1 MPKIDRY
8 IYIYI
13 YNVINKPMALAQID
27 KMLNIN
33 FNFFWLGENDKK
45 KFIQLGM
52 NMSLVIPRKMK

>member
-1 MPKIDRY
+1 MPKID

-13 YNVINKPMALAQID
+13 YNVINKPVALAQID

-45 KFIQLGM
+45 SSYNQG
-52 NMSLVIPRKMK
+52 